1 MPKEWE
7 HLDPESGVP
16 TLKSLETIFSNI
28 FNIAIT
34 LAGLVLFIM
43 LIIGG
48 FSYLTSGGDPE
59 KNKKA
64 ASTLT
69 WAIIGLVL
77 LIASWFILRFLS
89 EFTGIDLTKF
99 ELPGTGS

>member
-16 TLKSLETIFSNI
+16 TLQSLETIFSNTL
-28 FNIAIT
+28 NIVIT
-34 LAGLVLFIM
+34 LAGVILFIM
-43 LIIGG
+43 LIAGG
-48 FSYLTSGGDPE
+48 FNYLTSGGDPE

-64 ASTLT
+64 SGTLT
-69 WAIIGLVL
+69 WAIIGLIL
-77 LIASWFILRFLS
+77 LIVSWFILRLLS

-99 ELPGTGS
+99 EIPGT